1 MPELRL
7 RSGEVDGLAL
17 NYLVEGRGP
26 AVVLVH
32 GLGGFA
38 ESWRHNVPSLAARA
52 TVYAVDL
59 PGFGRSGKPSAGYSL
74 AYFTRALYAFLDA
87 VGVTQV
93 SLVGHSLGAAV
104 AVTYALTHP
113 ARVERLALLSGCVP
127 GFGWR
132 PGWRA
137 RLMTTPGVGEALALC
152 GCARLYRA
160 AIAKC
165 FHAPLADEVAF
176 LVGWEYA
183 TRTTAV
189 ARAAWLATVRSLST
203 DFVERSADYRRAIAT
218 LDLPVLLVHGR
229 QDPAV
234 PIPIEEIELRTEEL
248 NPGDEIVVYC
258 HQGVRSAAVA
268 QYLREQHGFKN
279 VKNLAGG
286 LDAWARTVD
295 PTMRRY

>member
-7 RSGEVDGLAL
+7 RGGEVDGLAL
-17 NYLVEGRGP
+17 HYLVEGRGP

-113 ARVERLALLSGCVP
+113 ARVERLALLSGVVP
-127 GFGWR
+127 GFGYR
-132 PGWRA
+132 PSWIY
-137 RLMTTPGVGEALALC
+137 RLVALPLIGEMLSLCGSAGLYKTALA
-152 GCARLYRA
+152 R
-160 AIAKC
+160 C
-165 FHAPLADEVAF
+165 FHRAVREEVDF
-176 LVGWEYA
+176 FVDFGFTE
-183 TRTTAV
+183 RTSPG
-189 ARAAWLATVRSLST
+189 ARAAYLATLRHVRV
-203 DFVERSADYRRAIAT
+203 DFEAHAPDYRRAIAT
-218 LDLPVLLVHGR
+218 LDLPVLLIHGR
-229 QDPAV
+229 QDRVV
-234 PIPIEEIELRTEEL
+234 PPTHCAQVAEGFARATVRWVDECGHFPQIERAETVNRWLVDFLVGRTA
-248 NPGDEIVVYC
+248 P
-258 HQGVRSAAVA
+258 R
-268 QYLREQHGFKN
+268 
-279 VKNLAGG
+279 
-286 LDAWARTVD
+286 
-295 PTMRRY
+295 

>member
-7 RSGEVDGLAL
+7 RGGEVDGLAL

-113 ARVERLALLSGCVP
+113 PRVERLALLSGCVP

-137 RLMTTPGVGEALALC
+137 RLVTTPGVGEAPAPC
-152 GCARLYRA
+152 GCARPYPA
-160 AIAKC
+160 ALAQG
-165 FHAPLADEVAF
+165 FPPPPAHAGAV
-176 LVGWEYA
+176 LVG
-183 TRTTAV
+183 
-189 ARAAWLATVRSLST
+189 L
-203 DFVERSADYRRAIAT
+203 
-218 LDLPVLLVHGR
+218 
-229 QDPAV
+229 
-234 PIPIEEIELRTEEL
+234 
-248 NPGDEIVVYC
+248 GD
-258 HQGVRSAAVA
+258 
-268 QYLREQHGFKN
+268 
-279 VKNLAGG
+279 
-286 LDAWARTVD
+286 
-295 PTMRRY
+295 

>member
-38 ESWRHNVPSLAARA
+38 QSWRHLVPCLAARA
-52 TVYAVDL
+52 TCDAVDR

-113 ARVERLALLSGCVP
+113 ARVERLALVGGVVP
-127 GFGWR
+127 GFGYR
-132 PGWRA
+132 PSWVY
-137 RLMTTPGVGEALALC
+137 RLVALPLLGEALARC
-152 GCARLYRA
+152 GSAALYKAALAR
-160 AIAKC
+160 C
-165 FHAPLADEVAF
+165 FHRAVREEVDFFVDFGFA
-176 LVGWEYA
+176 A
-183 TRTTAV
+183 RTTAE
-189 ARAAWLATVRSLST
+189 ARAAYLATLRHVRT
-203 DFVERSADYRRAIAT
+203 DFEGHAEDYRRAIAT
-218 LDLPVLLVHGR
+218 LDLPVLLIHGR
-229 QDPAV
+229 QDRVVPPAHCTLV
-234 PIPIEEIELRTEEL
+234 ADGFARATVRWVEECGHFPQIEQAE
-248 NPGDEIVVYC
+248 
-258 HQGVRSAAVA
+258 
-268 QYLREQHGFKN
+268 
-279 VKNLAGG
+279 
-286 LDAWARTVD
+286 TVNRWLVD
-295 PTMRRY
+295 FLVGRPAPR